1 MIMAPRNESP
11 LSQKAN
17 PYSFDFSRPILSL
30 KILFVVN
37 PNKLY
42 SQIYSLYMSYPRELI
57 EHGIM
62 LVSCN
67 KDILRLSVGG
77 SIELLIHSFLI
88 HSICSSDSHLSHSTL
103 CIKKVGNSKIKCNG
117 DFKVNKNQSY
127 RVYFPLS
134 SCIYRKK
141 KKREKKR
148 KRKRKEER
156 SGKQSETKGSPHKR
170 TESPWIASKP
180 ALFSVLY

>member
-1 MIMAPRNESP
+1 
-11 LSQKAN
+11 
-17 PYSFDFSRPILSL
+17 
-30 KILFVVN
+30 
-37 PNKLY
+37 
-42 SQIYSLYMSYPRELI
+42 MSYLRELI

-77 SIELLIHSFLI
+77 SIELLIHS
-88 HSICSSDSHLSHSTL
+88 ICSSDFHLSHSTP

-127 RVYFPLS
+127 KVYFPLS

-141 KKREKKR
+141 RKEKKKREKEKKEKEKKR
-148 KRKRKEER
+148 EVENKVKLD
-156 SGKQSETKGSPHKR
+156 KGNPHKR

>member
-1 MIMAPRNESP
+1 
-11 LSQKAN
+11 
-17 PYSFDFSRPILSL
+17 
-30 KILFVVN
+30 
-37 PNKLY
+37 
-42 SQIYSLYMSYPRELI
+42 MSYLRELI

-88 HSICSSDSHLSHSTL
+88 HSIYSSDSHLSHSTP

-117 DFKVNKNQSY
+117 DFKVKKKLQSF
-127 RVYFPLS
+127 YFPLS
-134 SCIYRKK
+134 SCIERKK
-141 KKREKKR
+141 RKKEKKR

-156 SGKQSETKGSPHKR
+156 SGKQSENKGSLHKR

-180 ALFSVLY
+180 ALCLMLY